1 MNPVEAMLGLAKWM
15 LCDRVTGSVAE
26 SRAAKCR
33 TCSSLTQLRV
43 KGTAYTAGFC
53 GKPITPTDRTCGCLV
68 LWGETTSPT
77 RAAGKTM
84 CVGEYC
90 PQGKW
95 SDTDDRT
102 ACEAA
107 D

>member
-1 MNPVEAMLGLAKWM
+1 MLGLAKWM

-68 LWGETTSPT
+68 LWGENTKPT
-77 RAAGKTM
+77 RAAGKTT
-84 CVGEYC
+84 CGEEHC

-95 SDTDDRT
+95 SATNERTDT
-102 ACEAA
+102 AE
-107 D
+107 